1 MIELASTAHPLTA
14 CGSDR
19 QELLE
24 LSDVLGTVA
33 VTLLDQGFILAE
45 AMQVFEVRYL
55 QAAVDHHGGNLSRA
69 ATALGIH
76 RNTLHSKLQKNGGRH
91 RNGA

>member
-1 MIELASTAHPLTA
+1 MIALASTAHPLTA
-14 CGSDR
+14 RGSDR
-19 QELLE
+19 RELLE
-24 LSDVLGTVA
+24 LSDVLGNVA
-33 VTLLDQGFILAE
+33 ATLLDQGFILAE

-76 RNTLHSKLQKNGGRH
+76 RNTLRSKLQKNGGRH